1 MISISKLAKMF
12 KTTVR
17 TLRYYEE
24 IGLIEKSIRLK
35 GKRHYKQETVIA
47 RLEKIFFKI
56 FKLKTFRY

>member
-47 RLEKIFFKI
+47 RLEKIFF
-56 FKLKTFRY
+56 LNL